1 MGTDVP
7 LCLCSPAKRQ
17 LLFQGGVIAF
27 PINKTDEFRTAIADF
42 SANSQDPKAAII
54 PTYASGQVINAIIFY
69 DAPTA
74 PPGTFDCFT
83 NIPSVFSDLKTRS
96 YPDLIL
102 SFNVSYSAGF
112 R

>member
-54 PTYASGQVINAIIFY
+54 PTYASGQGSA
-69 DAPTA
+69 
-74 PPGTFDCFT
+74 
-83 NIPSVFSDLKTRS
+83 L
-96 YPDLIL
+96 L
-102 SFNVSYSAGF
+102 SFTMLRLRRLVPLTASQIF
-112 R
+112 HLFLVI